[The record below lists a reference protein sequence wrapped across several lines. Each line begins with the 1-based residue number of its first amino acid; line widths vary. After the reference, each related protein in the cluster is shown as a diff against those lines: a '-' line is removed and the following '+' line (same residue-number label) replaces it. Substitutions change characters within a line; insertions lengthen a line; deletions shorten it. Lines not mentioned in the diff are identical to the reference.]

1 MIETIRGDHHIQNF
15 ISKIKLSIIIPI
27 YNSEKYLPKCLNSVC
42 SQYEKGI
49 EVILID
55 DHSLDSSRKIIK
67 KYKKK
72 FNFIKIIYLQ
82 KNNGISYCRN
92 IGIKYSKGEY
102 LYFMD
107 SDDEL
112 VRRSLNNVLY
122 ELYKFPEKELF
133 VLNYFK
139 KISKEKQ
146 ILYNQAKDIRFK
158 KIKSSNRKISLIS
171 CYNKKPF
178 LTSWQFIFKKS
189 FLKSNNLCY
198 KNIYTSEDWEFIPK
212 VLYLAKN
219 FKIIK
224 RPTYIWKVS
233 RINSLG
239 KKTGYLTA
247 ISCVQ
252 IISWLGQ
259 FIIDKEKTLKKREMN
274 VLIKF
279 LDLAYTKFWLNIL
292 CLNSRSISRLSK
304 YLLKFRNVFK
314 KLIFLKIIKL
324 NYLLGREIII
334 KQKLTKYINK
344 KNIIIKNLIKKFEKK
359 GIIIFCAGSYTDI
372 ISQMF
377 FNNGIS
383 IRFIIDN
390 NVNYSGQKL
399 NNISVF
405 EPAYLKKNTVKHF

>member
-1 MIETIRGDHHIQNF
+1 
-15 ISKIKLSIIIPI
+15 
-27 YNSEKYLPKCLNSVC
+27 
-42 SQYEKGI
+42 
-49 EVILID
+49 
-55 DHSLDSSRKIIK
+55 
-67 KYKKK
+67 
-72 FNFIKIIYLQ
+72 
-82 KNNGISYCRN
+82 
-92 IGIKYSKGEY
+92 
-102 LYFMD
+102 
-107 SDDEL
+107 
-112 VRRSLNNVLY
+112 
-122 ELYKFPEKELF
+122 
-133 VLNYFK
+133 
-139 KISKEKQ
+139 
-146 ILYNQAKDIRFK
+146 
-158 KIKSSNRKISLIS
+158 
-171 CYNKKPF
+171 
-178 LTSWQFIFKKS
+178 
-189 FLKSNNLCY
+189 
-198 KNIYTSEDWEFIPK
+198 
-212 VLYLAKN
+212 
-219 FKIIK
+219 
-224 RPTYIWKVS
+224 
-233 RINSLG
+233 
-239 KKTGYLTA
+239 
-247 ISCVQ
+247 
-252 IISWLGQ
+252 
-259 FIIDKEKTLKKREMN
+259 MN